1 MLKIN
6 GLKLTVY
13 YWFLSQLS
21 ISRWASTSIRN
32 SYLQLLW
39 VNLTFRNLSLHITNI
54 TEDELPW
61 KESYLKRYSE
71 KLLTVGTL
79 KRKENWY
86 KNWKRKIFKIYLYV
100 ERKKCITAVALY
112 IAYYIKKIN
121 LEIDP
126 PPVRCHQ
133 ASHHC
138 CQSNP
143 PFDSSVPVSTSEQT
157 TSLIVA
163 KTVCLEGFWMI
174 FCWGWQRKTCFMKE
188 EKKDGK
194 KK

>member
-121 LEIDP
+121 LEIKMMRL
-126 PPVRCHQ
+126 VWLVHSIFWYKSCWFWEKIRL
-133 ASHHC
+133 
-138 CQSNP
+138 
-143 PFDSSVPVSTSEQT
+143 
-157 TSLIVA
+157 SLDRLVA
-163 KTVCLEGFWMI
+163 HTQKFKFL
-174 FCWGWQRKTCFMKE
+174 
-188 EKKDGK
+188 
-194 KK
+194 